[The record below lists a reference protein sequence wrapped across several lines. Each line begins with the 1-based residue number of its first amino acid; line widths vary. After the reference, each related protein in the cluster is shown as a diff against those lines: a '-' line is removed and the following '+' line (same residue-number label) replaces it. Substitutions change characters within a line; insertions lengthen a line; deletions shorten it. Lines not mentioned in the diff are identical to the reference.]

1 MARKHGT
8 EHQRNP
14 DFNRLLTAL
23 HCGVPDRVPLA
34 EIMIDETPALITY
47 WISVNRA
54 MRKEVEGV
62 TADPGE
68 FLDLSNA
75 WLNV

>member
-34 EIMIDETPALITY
+34 EIMIDEGAKEAFLVLQRFLPYKLPT
-47 WISVNRA
+47 NR
-54 MRKEVEGV
+54 M
-62 TADPGE
+62 
-68 FLDLSNA
+68 LQ
-75 WLNV
+75 